1 MYKLNSRP
9 NSTTDHSVTQKAL
22 VRVRRAFGIML
33 LMGLTW
39 AFGFGTASDLR
50 LEFSYLF
57 SIFNALQGF
66 AIFIF
71 YCLAQRNARNAWYRF
86 VTCDSRSD
94 LKRNTDSYYERRRMS
109 STASNRTNTLQFH
122 RGGSNA
128 SSVSMNSANF
138 SVVFYKVP
146 VPKISQNFQENMPE
160 RVLVWQ
166 NSRPFARKSVHIF
179 LKNALLTMLTESEV
193 RLPLVL
199 PICCS

>member
-71 YCLAQRNARNAWYRF
+71 YCLAQRNARSAWYRF

-128 SSVSMNSANF
+128 SSVSMNSGNM
-138 SVVFYKVP
+138 SVVFHKVP
-146 VPKISQNFQENMPE
+146 LLKISQNFQKASLEEFSCSN
-160 RVLVWQ
+160 
-166 NSRPFARKSVHIF
+166 NSGFLLAKSVYMF
-179 LKNALLTMLTESEV
+179 PKNALS
-193 RLPLVL
+193 
-199 PICCS
+199 